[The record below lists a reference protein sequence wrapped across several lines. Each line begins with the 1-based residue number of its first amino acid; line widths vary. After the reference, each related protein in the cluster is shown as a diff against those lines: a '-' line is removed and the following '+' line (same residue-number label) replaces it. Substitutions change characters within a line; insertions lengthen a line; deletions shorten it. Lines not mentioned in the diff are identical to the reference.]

1 MNFLQTMT
9 AVNAVI
15 AARCIMVQ
23 FQEEDVE
30 KDAGHL
36 GITVEE
42 FKKLYLKRDEISG
55 DYDTKPIPVT
65 FFRRMEPADW
75 ENADQKAAGISVY
88 KSAGTSVESVQCIR
102 SSICMSG
109 GF

>member
-1 MNFLQTMT
+1 MYHGT
-9 AVNAVI
+9 I
-15 AARCIMVQ
+15 P
-23 FQEEDVE
+23 EEDVE

-55 DYDTKPIPVT
+55 DYDTKHMPVT

-75 ENADQKAAGISVY
+75 ENADQKAAGIIRLQISRNVCGVCTVY
-88 KSAGTSVESVQCIR
+88 
-102 SSICMSG
+102 
-109 GF
+109 